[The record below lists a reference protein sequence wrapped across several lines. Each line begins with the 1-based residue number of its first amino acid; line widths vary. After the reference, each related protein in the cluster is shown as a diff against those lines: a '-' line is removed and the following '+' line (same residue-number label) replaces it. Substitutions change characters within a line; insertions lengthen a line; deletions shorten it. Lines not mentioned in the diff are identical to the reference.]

1 VLGDIPL
8 LGGLFRRTST
18 DRVTTELVVL
28 LTPKVV
34 PDGKAFSTSP
44 FKP

>member
-1 VLGDIPL
+1 MGA
-8 LGGLFRRTST
+8 LFRRTSQE
-18 DRVTTELVVL
+18 RVLTELVVL

-34 PDGKAFSTSP
+34 PDGKSVTAPP